1 MRKPKKQPPPP
12 PEWNEF
18 LFGSPA
24 RTLTAIVAII
34 GALAYLLGFFRPA
47 LDSGPMPFPSRSEL
61 NTLKQET
68 TKTLDEVLS
77 LATAASV
84 RAEQAVQ
91 QSTDNRLDRL
101 LQQRVDLQA
110 RSAAA
115 PNDVILK
122 QSLARTDIDIARLLG
137 QTSAS
142 ATTAV
147 K

>member
-1 MRKPKKQPPPP
+1 
-12 PEWNEF
+12 
-18 LFGSPA
+18 
-24 RTLTAIVAII
+24 
-34 GALAYLLGFFRPA
+34 
-47 LDSGPMPFPSRSEL
+47 MPFPSRSEL

-137 QTSAS
+137 QTTAS
-142 ATTAV
+142 STTAV